1 MEYVAQPQ
9 KIRGWGISDIWNN
22 HILKFEVNVFSKLM
36 ADADNSYWDTQ
47 FHETQFSIE
56 LHTEIMHCAHN

>member
-1 MEYVAQPQ
+1 MLPSHKKSEDEVLV
-9 KIRGWGISDIWNN
+9 ISGI
-22 HILKFEVNVFSKLM
+22 ILIIKFEVNVFSKLM
-36 ADADNSYWDTQ
+36 ADVDNSYWDTQ